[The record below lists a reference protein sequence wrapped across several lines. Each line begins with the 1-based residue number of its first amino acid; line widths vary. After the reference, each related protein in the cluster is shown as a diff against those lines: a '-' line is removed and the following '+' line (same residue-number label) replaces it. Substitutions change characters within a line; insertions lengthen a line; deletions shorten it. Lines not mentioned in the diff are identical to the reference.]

1 MYLVT
6 LVLAAGETYENI
18 RGVGLHVHV
27 CHGKRSWET
36 LGLTAGT
43 LAVSDPS
50 LEKGGG

>member
-6 LVLAAGETYENI
+6 LVLAGETYENI
-18 RGVGLHVHV
+18 RGVGLHV